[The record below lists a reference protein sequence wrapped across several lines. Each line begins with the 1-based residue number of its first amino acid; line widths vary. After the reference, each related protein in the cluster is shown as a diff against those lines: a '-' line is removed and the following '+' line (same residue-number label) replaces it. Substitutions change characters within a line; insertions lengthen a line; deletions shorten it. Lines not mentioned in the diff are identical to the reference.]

1 MNYPSVLLSFAN
13 KVLVVKIRSKIRINY
28 MTQVVAITNLPLTS
42 DFKVTMINYKH
53 IPSILHSARFPACSI
68 SKAEVQSR
76 TQRQQLGRCQEV
88 FLNSCAGS
96 HIPPHIEVSQAV
108 F

>member
-1 MNYPSVLLSFAN
+1 
-13 KVLVVKIRSKIRINY
+13 
-28 MTQVVAITNLPLTS
+28 MTQVVVITNVPLTS

-68 SKAEVQSR
+68 SKAEVQR
-76 TQRQQLGRCQEV
+76 RMRRRQLGRCQEV